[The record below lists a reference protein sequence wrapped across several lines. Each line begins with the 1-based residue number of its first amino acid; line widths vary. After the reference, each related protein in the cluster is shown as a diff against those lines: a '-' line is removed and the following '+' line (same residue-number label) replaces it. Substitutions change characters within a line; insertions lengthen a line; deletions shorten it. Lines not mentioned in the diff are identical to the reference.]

1 MGRSVWRFCVAAF
14 REQIVHV
21 HESPT
26 NLHPRYTSR
35 MTDPL
40 LRWRSEFPILEN
52 TIYLVSNSLGAM
64 PRGVQAE
71 LQAYADLW
79 AARGVRAWNEGW
91 WDSPISVGDEVG
103 KVIGAAPG
111 SVSMHTNVTTAAA
124 IALSTFKFTPQRG
137 ARSRSKIVMTDM
149 DFHSTLYVH
158 QGLVDWLH
166 DAGSAVHIERVA
178 SDDGITIDLD
188 KLLSAIDEHTALV
201 AISHVLFKS
210 AFVQDV
216 AAIIARAHAVG
227 AQVALDVFHSAG
239 IVPLNVSELD
249 VDFVYGGV
257 LKWLCGGPGGA
268 FLYVNPRIA
277 PHIEPKLT
285 GWMAHAHPFAFEA
298 EMDYAPDGFRFLL
311 GTPQV
316 ACLYAAQPGLAIIN
330 EVGIPAIRAKSLHQV
345 GLLMELAAERG
356 YKVTTPAQPEQRGGT
371 IALDLGEVTQAVSL
385 ELKRREIL
393 IDYRPGAGIRIS
405 PHFYTR
411 DEECAH
417 AIREIDDI
425 LSTQAYERY
434 LSEKPTVT

>member
-1 MGRSVWRFCVAAF
+1 MS
-14 REQIVHV
+14 
-21 HESPT
+21 
-26 NLHPRYTSR
+26 
-35 MTDPL
+35 DPL
-40 LRWRSEFPILEN
+40 LRWRDEFPILAH
-52 TIYLVSNSLGAM
+52 TTYLISNSLGAM

-71 LQAYADLW
+71 LKAYADLW
-79 AARGVRAWNEGW
+79 ATRGVRAWNEGW
-91 WDSPISVGDEVG
+91 WDSPIAVGDKVG

-124 IALSTFKFTPQRG
+124 ISLSTFTFAAQRN
-137 ARSRSKIVMTDM
+137 KIVMTDM

-158 QGLVDWLH
+158 QGLVDWLS
-166 DAGSAVHIERVA
+166 DAGSAVYIERVK

-188 KLLSAIDEHTALV
+188 KLLNAIDKHTALV

-216 AAIIARAHAVG
+216 AAIIQRAHAVG

-239 IVPLNVSELD
+239 IVPLNVTQLD

-277 PHIEPKLT
+277 PHTEPKLT
-285 GWMAHAHPFAFEA
+285 GWMAHEHPFAFEPD
-298 EMDYAPDGFRFLL
+298 MHYAPDGYRFLL

-316 ACLYAAQPGLAIIN
+316 ACLYAARPGLDIIN
-330 EVGIPAIRAKSLHQV
+330 QIGIPAIRAKSLHQV
-345 GLLMELAAERG
+345 GLLMGLAAERG
-356 YKVTTPAQPEQRGGT
+356 YKVTTPTRPEQRGGT
-371 IALDLGEVTQAVSL
+371 IAIDLGEVTQAVSL
-385 ELKRREIL
+385 ELKRREVL
-393 IDYRPGAGIRIS
+393 VDFRPGAGIRIS
-405 PHFYTR
+405 PHFYTQ

-417 AIREIDDI
+417 AIREIEAI
-425 LSTQAYERY
+425 LSSKAYERF